1 MSGWVERFA
10 AFCIRRRTPL
20 VVGFGALTLI
30 LGAFAT
36 QIEVRTIFSDM
47 LPQNHPWVQTHEQY
61 KELFGGANVVSIML
75 RVEQGDIFDREALGM
90 IREIT
95 RDLRKVQGVNQFQIV
110 SLASKKL
117 KTVEATSTSID
128 TVPLMWPDIPEDAAG
143 VAELRE
149 KVLQNPL
156 VYGQYVSPD
165 LKSALITVDFID
177 RLVEPPVIFRQV
189 HEIVD
194 RHAVAGVETRIVGEP
209 ILNGWVR
216 NYLSQTALISLFTIG
231 MLMATLLLL
240 ARTWRGTLLP
250 LVSGAVSGIWALGMA
265 SLLGLNFDPLI
276 VVVAFLITARSIS
289 HSVQMITRYDDIAD
303 EHPDL
308 PLRDVARKSLA
319 ELFRPAVLGIV
330 SDAGAIAVVW
340 LTPIPLLQK
349 VAIIGVIWV
358 SAMLLS
364 AAVLTPVLLSWLR
377 RGGGAAHPVD
387 LYPAMH
393 RLLEMCARVAVG
405 PRSRYVSLTVGAVVL
420 VGSGVYAVENLQV
433 GDAQPGSPILW
444 PDSEYNRSAAAI
456 NRNFPG
462 ADRMFVVFEGKE
474 EDAMKQPEVLGAMRD
489 FQRYME
495 AQPQVGG
502 TVSLADVISSVN
514 QSLHEGNPRY
524 YGISDSAIA
533 NGQYVY
539 MYVTGSDPGDLAQ
552 YSDESYTNGAVTLY
566 FSDHTGETIRTAFA
580 RINEFI
586 DEHPMEQADYRLAGG
601 LIGILGAV
609 NDVILKG
616 QIRSIALAL
625 LVVVIFATI
634 AYRSSV
640 AGMFFMVPVLLS
652 NTVTFAY
659 MAFNGIGFN
668 INTLPVV
675 ALGIGLGVD
684 YSLYVINGIRDEYQ
698 THGDI
703 DRSIVNSLRS
713 AGRGVFVT
721 GVTMV
726 MGVGFW
732 VLSSL
737 RFQAEMGLLI
747 GLWLAV
753 SAASALLLMP
763 ALAYVTRP
771 RFIFERPGNATAPK
785 SAAAAAP
792 AGA

>member
-1 MSGWVERFA
+1 MVERFA
-10 AFCIRRRTPL
+10 RFCIRCRTQL
-20 VVGFGALTLI
+20 VVVFGLLTLV
-30 LGAFAT
+30 LGVFAA

-47 LPQNHPWVQTHEQY
+47 LPQNHRWVQTHEQY
-61 KELFGGANVVSIML
+61 KELFGGANVVSIMV
-75 RVEQGDIFDREALGM
+75 RNEDGEIFDRDVLGM
-90 IREIT
+90 VREIT

-117 KTVEATSTSID
+117 KTVEATSTSVD
-128 TVPLMWPDIPEDAAG
+128 TVPLMWPDIPENAAG
-143 VAELRE
+143 IAELRE

-165 LKSALITVDFID
+165 LESALITVDFID
-177 RLVEPPVIFRQV
+177 RLVEPAVIFDQV
-189 HEIVD
+189 HEIVE
-194 RHAVAGVETRIVGEP
+194 RHSVPGVETRIVGEP

-216 NYLSQTALISLFTIG
+216 NYLSQTALISLVTIG
-231 MLMATLLLL
+231 MLMVTLLLL

-250 LVSGAVSGIWALGMA
+250 LVSGTVSGIWALGVA

-276 VVVAFLITARSIS
+276 IVVAFLITARSIS

-303 EHPDL
+303 EHPDM

-364 AAVLTPVLLSWLR
+364 AVVLTPVLLSWLR
-377 RGGGAAHPVD
+377 RNKGGAAHPVD

-393 RLLEMCARVAVG
+393 RLLEACAYVAIG
-405 PRSRYVSLTVGAVVL
+405 PRSRYVLIAVGGLVL
-420 VGSGVYAVENLQV
+420 VGSSIYAVKNLQV

-444 PDSEYNRSAAAI
+444 PDSEYNLSAADI
-456 NRNFPG
+456 NANFPG
-462 ADRMFVVFEGKE
+462 ADRMFLVFEGAS
-474 EDAMKQPEVLGAMRD
+474 EDAMKEPEVLRTMRE
-489 FQRYME
+489 FQRFME

-502 TVSLADVISSVN
+502 SVSLADVVSSVN

-524 YGISDSAIA
+524 YDISDTAIA
-533 NGQYVY
+533 NGQYLY

-552 YSDESYTNGAVTLY
+552 YSDPSYTNGAVTFY
-566 FSDHTGETIRTAFA
+566 FSDRTGETIRTAFA
-580 RINEFI
+580 RTDEFMA
-586 DEHPMEQADYRLAGG
+586 EHPMEQADYRLAGG

-625 LVVVIFATI
+625 LVVVIFATA

-659 MAFNGIGFN
+659 MAFSGIGFN

-684 YSLYVINGIRDEYQ
+684 YSLYVVNGIRDEYQ
-698 THGDI
+698 SHGNAE
-703 DRSIVNSLRS
+703 RAVVNALRS

-726 MGVGFW
+726 MGVFFW
-732 VLSSL
+732 ILSSL

-747 GLWLAV
+747 ALWLAV
-753 SAASALLLMP
+753 SAISALLLMP
-763 ALAYVTRP
+763 ALAYVARP
-771 RFIFERPGNATAPK
+771 RFVFGQPED
-785 SAAAAAP
+785 AP
-792 AGA
+792 ASEAASVPVRN

>member
-1 MSGWVERFA
+1 MSGLVHGFA
-10 AFCIRRRTPL
+10 DFCIRRRTPL
-20 VVGFGALTLI
+20 LIGFALLTLVMA
-30 LGAFAT
+30 AFAVR
-36 QIEVRTIFSDM
+36 IEIRTIFSDM
-47 LPQNHPWVQTHEQY
+47 LPQNHHWVQTHEEY

-75 RVEQGDIFDREALGM
+75 EVKQGDIFDREVLGM

-117 KTVEATSTSID
+117 KTVEATSTSVD
-128 TVPLMWPDIPEDAAG
+128 TVPLMWPDVPETDAG
-143 VAELRE
+143 ITELRE
-149 KVLQNPL
+149 KVMQNAL

-177 RLVEPPVIFRQV
+177 RLVEPPAIFRQV

-194 RHAVAGVETRIVGEP
+194 RHATSGVSTHIVGEP

-216 NYLSQTALISLFTIG
+216 AFLSQTALISLLTIA

-250 LVSGAVSGIWALGMA
+250 LVSGTVSGVWALGMA

-276 VVVAFLITARSIS
+276 IVVAFLITARSIS
-289 HSVQMITRYDDIAD
+289 HSVQMITRYDDIAHD
-303 EHPDL
+303 RPDM
-308 PLRDVARKSLA
+308 PLSLVARQSLS

-364 AAVLTPVLLSWLR
+364 AVVLTPLLLSWLKR
-377 RGGGAAHPVD
+377 NGKAAHPVN
-387 LYPAMH
+387 LYPAMY
-393 RLLEMCARVAVG
+393 RLLELCARVAVG
-405 PRSRYVSLTVGAVVL
+405 PRSRYVAIAVGAVTL
-420 VGSGVYAVENLQV
+420 LGSGAYAVKHLQV

-456 NRNFPG
+456 NDNFPG
-462 ADRMFVVFEGKE
+462 ADRMFVVFEGTE
-474 EDAMKQPEVLGAMRD
+474 EDAIKDPEVLATMRR

-502 TVSLADVISSVN
+502 SVSLVDVISSVN

-524 YGISDSAIA
+524 YDIADNAIA

-539 MYVTGSDPGDLAQ
+539 MYVAGSDPGDLAQ
-552 YSDESYTNGAVTLY
+552 YSDASYTNGAVTLY
-566 FSDHTGETIRTAFA
+566 FSDHTGETIRSAFA
-580 RINEFI
+580 RIDEFRA
-586 DEHPMEQADYRLAGG
+586 DNPMEKADYRLAGG
-601 LIGILGAV
+601 LIGVLGAV

-684 YSLYVINGIRDEYQ
+684 YSLYVINGIRDEYES
-698 THGDI
+698 HGDV
-703 DRSIVNSLRS
+703 DRAVFNSLRS

-726 MGVGFW
+726 MGVFFW

-747 GLWLAV
+747 ALWLAV
-753 SAASALLLMP
+753 SAASALFLMP

-771 RFIFERPGNATAPK
+771 RFVFGRPDLPVAPE
-785 SAAAAAP
+785 AAAASAR
-792 AGA
+792 G

>member
-1 MSGWVERFA
+1 MSGMVERFA

-20 VVGFGALTLI
+20 VVVFGLLTVV
-30 LGAFAT
+30 LGVSAA
-36 QIEVRTIFSDM
+36 QIEIRTIFSDM
-47 LPQNHPWVQTHEQY
+47 LPQNHAWVQTHEEY
-61 KELFGGANVVSIML
+61 KELFGGANVVSIMV
-75 RVEQGDIFDREALGM
+75 RNEEGEIFDREVLGM

-95 RDLRKVQGVNQFQIV
+95 RDLRKVRGVNQFQIV

-117 KTVEATSTSID
+117 KTVEATSTSVD
-128 TVPLMWPDIPEDAAG
+128 TVPLMWPDIPKDARG
-143 VAELRE
+143 VVELRE

-165 LKSALITVDFID
+165 LESALITVDFID
-177 RLVEPPVIFRQV
+177 RLVEPPVIFDQV
-189 HEIVD
+189 HEIVE
-194 RHAVAGVETRIVGEP
+194 RHSVPGVQTRIVGEP

-216 NYLSQTALISLFTIG
+216 NYLSQTALISLVTIG

-250 LVSGAVSGIWALGMA
+250 LVSGTVSGVWALGVA

-276 VVVAFLITARSIS
+276 IVVAFLITARSIS

-303 EHPDL
+303 EHPDM

-377 RGGGAAHPVD
+377 RGKGGGAAHPVD

-393 RLLEMCARVAVG
+393 RLLEACAYVAIG
-405 PRSRYVSLTVGAVVL
+405 PRSRYVSIAVGGIVL
-420 VGSGVYAVENLQV
+420 LGSGIYAVENLQV

-444 PDSEYNRSAAAI
+444 PDSEYNRSAADI
-456 NRNFPG
+456 NANFPG
-462 ADRMFVVFEGKE
+462 ADRMFMVFEGE
-474 EDAMKQPEVLGAMRD
+474 SQDAMKQPEVLRTMRE

-502 TVSLADVISSVN
+502 SVSLADVVSSVN

-524 YGISDSAIA
+524 YDISDSAIA
-533 NGQYVY
+533 NGQYLY

-552 YSDESYTNGAVTLY
+552 YSDPSYTNGAVTLY

-580 RINEFI
+580 RIDEFTA
-586 DEHPMEQADYRLAGG
+586 EHPMEQADYRLAGG

-684 YSLYVINGIRDEYQ
+684 YSLYVVNGIRDEYQ
-698 THGDI
+698 NHGDAERAVI
-703 DRSIVNSLRS
+703 NALRS

-726 MGVGFW
+726 MGVFFW
-732 VLSSL
+732 ILSSL

-747 GLWLAV
+747 ALWLAV
-753 SAASALLLMP
+753 SAVSALLLMP
-763 ALAYVTRP
+763 ALAYVARP
-771 RFIFERPGNATAPK
+771 RFVFGRPEDAP
-785 SAAAAAP
+785 AGDAAP
-792 AGA
+792 APARS